1 MIRFTVLFILTCLVG
16 TAFAPSSA
24 QAGIL
29 EFFFGKMKDEGPD
42 PMQTGVAPFAYD
54 PSKPAEILEGL
65 PESAVPSHLPHRS
78 PAHLAEWITTVS
90 SEILTFEKSDY
101 REEIKLRK
109 NYFDSS
115 GLREYVAFL
124 QERNIIKIL
133 EDGTFHV
140 RSFVE
145 EQPLLLNEGV
155 VDGRY
160 RWLYEVPV
168 MVSYMN
174 KGMKTY
180 KKADAVNQRIIL
192 KIQIGR
198 SADASGVDGL
208 KIEHF
213 SGKAETESKK

>member
-1 MIRFTVLFILTCLVG
+1 MTRFAVLFVLACSVY
-16 TAFAPSSA
+16 AVFVPSSA
-24 QAGIL
+24 QAGIV
-29 EFFFGKMKDEGPD
+29 EFFFGGKKDEGPD

-54 PSKPAEILEGL
+54 PSKPPVSLESL
-65 PESAVPSHLPHRS
+65 PESAVPPHLPHRS

-101 REEIKLRK
+101 RSEMKDRK
-109 NYFDSS
+109 DRFDSN

-133 EDGTFHV
+133 EDGTFQV

-145 EQPLLLNEGV
+145 EPPLLLNEGV

-174 KGMKTY
+174 KNMKTY

-198 SADASGVDGL
+198 SADGSGVDGL
-208 KIEHF
+208 KVEHF
-213 SGKAETESKK
+213 SGRAEAESKK